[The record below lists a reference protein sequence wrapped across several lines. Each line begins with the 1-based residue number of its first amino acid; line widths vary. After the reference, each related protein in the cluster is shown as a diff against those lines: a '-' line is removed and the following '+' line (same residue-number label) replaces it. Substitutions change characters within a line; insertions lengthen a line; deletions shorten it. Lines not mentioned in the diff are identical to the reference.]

1 MAVDMLA
8 KQNPHERDAHISFEE
23 GPHIYTIDGESDF
36 MSVTTWNH
44 SHFAEFNADAI
55 ITNMM
60 NGRKWAQSKYY
71 GMTREEIKAQWEA
84 NRDEAAQA
92 GTKMHY
98 DIECYY
104 NGMDVSN
111 DSVEY
116 AYFQRFLEDHSDFV
130 PYRTEWMVWDAEL
143 RFAGSIDM
151 VYENPDGTLMIY
163 DWKRSKGIH
172 KTSSFM
178 KFSHTTVSST
188 FPIRISGT
196 IRSSSTRIRRSSKRT
211 TERPS
216 PRWSWSASIQRT
228 RATSC

>member
-1 MAVDMLA
+1 MDKLA
-8 KQNPHERDAHISFEE
+8 KQNPHERDEHISFDE

-44 SHFAEFNADAI
+44 SHFAKFNADVV

-60 NGRKWAQSKYY
+60 NGKNWSQSKYY
-71 GMTREEIKAQWEA
+71 GMSREEIKAQWET

-111 DSVEY
+111 DSPEY
-116 AYFQRFLEDHSDFV
+116 AYFQRFVADHPDLV
-130 PYRTEWMVWDAEL
+130 PYRTEWMIWDKEL

-151 VYENPDGTLMIY
+151 V
-163 DWKRSKGIH
+163 
-172 KTSSFM
+172 
-178 KFSHTTVSST
+178 
-188 FPIRISGT
+188 
-196 IRSSSTRIRRSSKRT
+196 
-211 TERPS
+211 
-216 PRWSWSASIQRT
+216 
-228 RATSC
+228 